1 MRFLLRIQLLHIVCL
16 THLQGI
22 EIQRCNT
29 HAHDVDVIFEVEEG
43 IATSTGRFN
52 AEGVWGYRILEN
64 LDLINLI

>member
-43 IATSTGRFN
+43 IATSTGSFN
-52 AEGVWGYRILEN
+52 ALGV
-64 LDLINLI
+64 